1 MCTQTR
7 RLVICKGFG
16 WGQCSQT
23 SYNMRRKEHPLSSQN
38 HTASE
43 STHTPDGGSDSKDG
57 LSRGQWRLLAA
68 LMVFRV
74 LNALLTLT
82 AFVPDETWQSL
93 EVSHSMVFGY
103 PHCYTIAINTVA

>member
-1 MCTQTR
+1 
-7 RLVICKGFG
+7 
-16 WGQCSQT
+16 
-23 SYNMRRKEHPLSSQN
+23 MRYDPRSSKD

-43 STHTPDGGSDSKDG
+43 TTHTPDSDLDAEDG

-103 PHCYTIAINTVA
+103 PH